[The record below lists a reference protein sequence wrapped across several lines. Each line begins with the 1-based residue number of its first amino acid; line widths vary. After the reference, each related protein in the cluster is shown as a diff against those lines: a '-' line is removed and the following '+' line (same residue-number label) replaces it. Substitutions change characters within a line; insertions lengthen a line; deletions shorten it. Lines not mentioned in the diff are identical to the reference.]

1 MNSRA
6 NIALDKAPEN
16 TDTLMNI
23 EKMKWA
29 MFCQFVDVSSEQ
41 MQNHIN
47 TRWLVSNGFI
57 LIELI
62 TIPKSQNFK
71 LERDF

>member
-29 MFCQFVDVSSEQ
+29 MFCHFVDVSSEQ

-57 LIELI
+57 SIELI